1 MRLAKKKDR
10 PIDLDEK
17 DRDILRALQENC
29 KVPYKEMGRNLGF
42 VASTIHARVKRM
54 EEQGVIKQFIAL
66 VDPAKL
72 DYHVNAILGLSV
84 DPTKIEEVAREI
96 CEFPAV
102 KLVASSTGNHD
113 LLVHILVTDNA
124 RLGELILK
132 IKSIN
137 GVLQGAGNIH
147 ISIFTRVFKDSHFV
161 EPFTDGE
168 TTPEHEQDETH

>member
-1 MRLAKKKDR
+1 MAKKKEKQVQLD
-10 PIDLDEK
+10 IKDLA
-17 DRDILRALQENC
+17 ILKALEENC

-54 EEQGVIKQFIAL
+54 EEQGVIQQFIAM

-72 DYHVNAILGLSV
+72 GYHVNAILGLSV
-84 DPTKIEEVAREI
+84 DPTKIAEVAHDI
-96 CEFPAV
+96 SAFPEV

-113 LLVHILVTDNA
+113 LLVHILVQDNA
-124 RLGELILK
+124 RLGDLILK

-147 ISIFTRVFKDSHFV
+147 ISIFTRVFKDSHYV
-161 EPFTDGE
+161 EPIASGE
-168 TTPEHEQDETH
+168 PDSEL